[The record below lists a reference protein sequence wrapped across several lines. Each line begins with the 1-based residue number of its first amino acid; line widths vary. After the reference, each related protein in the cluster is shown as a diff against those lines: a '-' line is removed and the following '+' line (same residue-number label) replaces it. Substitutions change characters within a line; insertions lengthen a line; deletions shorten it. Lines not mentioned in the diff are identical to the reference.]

1 MNDTVGT
8 LAGGRYSN
16 KDIVAAVILEIDI
29 HVFVVI
35 YGSFVIK
42 EYKVNSRFLAYALLQ
57 PSPCGNQ
64 FLGFPLQ
71 NCWKCQLGFLSQHL
85 KKHQLFAI
93 STISSLSNHWGCYL
107 FSLSTNL

>member
-42 EYKVNSRFLAYALLQ
+42 YLNLNHK
-57 PSPCGNQ
+57 
-64 FLGFPLQ
+64 
-71 NCWKCQLGFLSQHL
+71 LSAQVL
-85 KKHQLFAI
+85 KSI
-93 STISSLSNHWGCYL
+93 
-107 FSLSTNL
+107 